1 METEEIWI
9 PAVQPSAALCRICV
23 LPDDGDITLI
33 NQPMNEHDGTNSLQI
48 MLEKLFPSVFS
59 DEHLRSEEC
68 INWPTLICQGCKR
81 KVKDTYGLYELCV
94 ASTERLRKMLSEEFV
109 LPDVL
114 GSESD
119 TDFLLQTP
127 AEDWIKKENVSE
139 VLNRLPP
146 CPNLETSAQGLIKSE
161 EDSEESTIARN
172 SPTAKKS
179 RAPRKLKTTSNED
192 RKRIVLAFERGTNVA
207 TIAERLNIKRG
218 TVYSVIRKFQ
228 NTMRVES
235 DKRGNLLK
243 KKITQEIS
251 EQIRGLIKSGEDS
264 EESTIS
270 RNSPTAKKSRA
281 PRKLKTTS
289 NEDRERIVL
298 AFERGTNV
306 ATIAERL
313 NIKRGT
319 VYSVIRKYQ
328 NTRRV
333 EADKRGKLINKKITP
348 EISEQIRGLIKSG
361 EDSEESTISRNS
373 PTAKKSRA
381 PRKLKT
387 TSNEDRKRIVL
398 AFERGT
404 NVATIAERLNIKRGT
419 VYSVIRKY
427 QNTRRVESDK
437 RGKQIKKK
445 ITPEISE
452 RIRAWIAEDCTL
464 SLGKLAQNI
473 LEQYQVQVSPS
484 TIAKEIGD
492 FNYSLKRIDLHPERK
507 TTENKSAERKEY
519 ATSLTAILCRV
530 PESNIIFLT
539 EVGFNVSLRVMRRFG
554 KGSEAGKIIPH
565 LRVRNISVVCAM
577 HTGGILHY
585 MPRNRLIDKDFFV
598 LFLKE
603 LFEKLSFANLSPA
616 VIVMENVAL
625 HKCEEVMALFEHSP
639 YEMMYLPPHSSFLN
653 PVETLF
659 NNFKEICKRA
669 NPESEEEVITD
680 IENGNNLITASDCNN
695 YFKHMWEIIPRC
707 LREEQIDD

>member
-161 EDSEESTIARN
+161 EDSEESTIA
-172 SPTAKKS
+172 
-179 RAPRKLKTTSNED
+179 
-192 RKRIVLAFERGTNVA
+192 
-207 TIAERLNIKRG
+207 
-218 TVYSVIRKFQ
+218 
-228 NTMRVES
+228 
-235 DKRGNLLK
+235 
-243 KKITQEIS
+243 
-251 EQIRGLIKSGEDS
+251 
-264 EESTIS
+264 